1 MQTNKVFMGCSFLF
15 TLACFLMIIISMA
28 GSTKNYHPL
37 NTIYIGQADISHIN
51 VTKVIPEVTP
61 VAEMLGGILVAYPN
75 QTDFVFAAL
84 KNVSQTAALLPFL
97 RIVIDA
103 NNISAT
109 LNSVNAL
116 SPLALSA
123 TNGSAAADSLTA
135 INELLKESKNTNQT
149 VSGLSALVST
159 QSSSNATTTEKSIQ
173 ALLFQVLESSKNASA
188 TTDALVDLMDVP
200 LTDLLTLEPAL
211 ELVQYSSNITATLG
225 AVESLMNVTIPS
237 ALATQLFSVLNTT
250 LASTSNVTAAFSSLA
265 SLVPS
270 SMSGSLSALT
280 ELFTASKN
288 VTKTLSLM
296 ETIVAKNLTSSSAAK
311 RVVNDISIILDEA
324 TSTTLITT
332 IVSTLM
338 GSLGSSSSSGLDS
351 SMLTMLSSAK
361 VELQDLATVL
371 DASNNSTESVTVI
384 DNMQSTLSSNSD
396 MEQYV
401 PYLFEFL
408 EASNDPAESF
418 QALVNITS
426 FAASNTAVM
435 MPLLKVLS
443 LAAAAP
449 EPTQQQM
456 YEYMPS
462 ILDRLHIAVKLRLG
476 IFTLCKT
483 NLEGKVLTCTK
494 PHAVQNFDFR
504 NIMYETLMD
513 SDFAPYLTALDIG
526 ADDLQLAGKL
536 MGREHQYVPT
546 VKAALSMDI
555 LSFVTGFFL
564 MIAIVYIQCTKCLTT
579 HWRWFSFTFTTM
591 AYCAF
596 TGLGTTVVT
605 AIVNII
611 KSGTAHD
618 RYNVTVTSNAPNM
631 GMTWCAFA
639 LSVLMM
645 WMAMY
650 GWYDFYKKNGRGGLA
665 QKQANDT
672 ELHIETSST
681 SGTDAESRII
691 KENYVSD
698 EQLVDTHKQQ

>member
-28 GSTKNYHPL
+28 GSTRNYSPL
-37 NTIYIGQADISHIN
+37 NNIYIGQADISHIN
-51 VTKVIPEVTP
+51 VTKVIPEVTQ
-61 VAEMLGGILVAYPN
+61 VAEMLGGLLVAYPN

-116 SPLALSA
+116 APLALTA
-123 TNGSAAADSLTA
+123 TNGSAASDSLTA
-135 INELLKESKNTNQT
+135 INELLKESRDANQT
-149 VSGLSALVST
+149 VKGLGALVSA
-159 QSSSNATTTEKSIQ
+159 QSSTNTSTTEQSVQ
-173 ALLFQVLESSKNASA
+173 ALLFQVLESSTNASA
-188 TTDALVDLMDVP
+188 TTGALVDLMDVP
-200 LTDLLTLEPAL
+200 IADLLSLQPAL
-211 ELVQYSSNITATLG
+211 QLIQYSSNITQTLG
-225 AVESLMNVTIPS
+225 AVEQLMNATIPT
-237 ALATQLFSVLNTT
+237 AMATELFSVLNTT
-250 LASTSNVTAAFSSLA
+250 LASTSNVTSAFSSIA
-265 SLVPS
+265 SLVPANMKS
-270 SMSGSLSALT
+270 SLTALT
-280 ELFTASKN
+280 ELFTSSKN
-288 VTKTLSLM
+288 VTQTLSLL
-296 ETIVAKNLTSSSAAK
+296 ETVVAKNLTSSTAAK
-311 RVVNDISIILDEA
+311 RVVNDVNIILDEA

-338 GSLGSSSSSGLDS
+338 GSLSGSTAALDS
-351 SMLTMLSSAK
+351 SMLTMLASAK

-384 DNMQSTLSSNSD
+384 DNMQTTLSKNTA

-401 PYLFEFL
+401 PYIFQYL

-418 QALVNITS
+418 QALVNITA
-426 FAASNTAVM
+426 FASSNTATM
-435 MPLLKVLS
+435 MPLLKVLD
-443 LAAAAP
+443 LAANSPA
-449 EPTQQQM
+449 PTQQQM

-483 NLEGKVLTCTK
+483 NLEGEVLTCSK
-494 PHAVQNFDFR
+494 SHAVQNFDFR
-504 NIMYETLMD
+504 AIMYQTLMD
-513 SDFAPYLTALDIG
+513 SDFAPYLTALNIG
-526 ADDLQLAGKL
+526 ADDLHLDGKL
-536 MGREHQYVPT
+536 MGRQHQYVPT

-564 MIAIVYIQCTKCLTT
+564 MIGIVYVQWTKCLTT
-579 HWRWFSFTFTTM
+579 HWRWFTFTFTTM

-605 AIVNII
+605 AIINII
-611 KSGTAHD
+611 KSGTAQD
-618 RYNVTVTSNAPNM
+618 KYNVTVTANGPNM

-650 GWYDFYKKNGRGGLA
+650 GWYDFYKKNGRGGA
-665 QKQANDT
+665 QAPHGANDT
-672 ELHIETSST
+672 ELHIESSST
-681 SGTDAESRII
+681 SGTDNESHIV

-698 EQLVDTHKQQ
+698 EQFVDVQKQQ